1 MTGAG
6 ASGASEPIDPAVLAL
21 RKAKALGDLG
31 KLDDALTAAEEG
43 LRHAPDDT
51 ALLTL
56 EAWLLLKAERPA
68 EAKPLLVEL
77 VAAQPEDALCLF
89 LLSVAH
95 SSLGDLKDA
104 RLAADRALELD
115 PQTARYHL
123 QIALLAVEGP
133 ISAADR
139 ELAIARVASALEL
152 EPESPS
158 TLRSAAEIY
167 RSLGDTDA
175 AKGFVARGLA
185 VAPQDQSLL
194 FMRAVLIGDYTPTS
208 ATDQGGLPHVANQV
222 TALGELLGMAPDN
235 VQAGQVLF
243 GRVWGQLLRLVDT
256 PLIMI
261 AIVALSVGAAMGSG
275 PSLHNIYWGAG
286 FAVVWPLFRVITT
299 RSVLSKAPRGYLRRM
314 TRGGADARLRLTA
327 SVVTVGIGVVG
338 VLCLLWLREASLVR
352 WLLLLLVV
360 GAVVGA
366 AASVLWYRRYFD
378 AAIESGIF
386 APTELGFRS
395 ARIARSSIARSL
407 TWRVVVLVLA
417 GIPAAMISVLTRADA
432 APVLMLAVAA
442 WVSPLVYAL
451 WRTRAIA
458 SRLADVDHA
467 PPGVRPSLVGGPVA
481 GVVSLAVA
489 AVAVLAIVQAPWLP
503 SERDAAGTYIQVDS
517 TSDLYDD
524 CTGRYASRLTCIV
537 DKNEERIEEMNDD
550 LDELDI
556 PDFDVP
562 TLPPLPTFTPPP
574 TVGP

>member
-1 MTGAG
+1 MTDA
-6 ASGASEPIDPAVLAL
+6 GASEPLDPAVIAL

-31 KLDDALTAAEEG
+31 KLDDALAAAEEG

-68 EAKPLLVEL
+68 DAKPLLVEL
-77 VAAQPEDALCLF
+77 VAAQPEDALCMF

-123 QIALLAVEGP
+123 QIAFLAVEGL

-167 RSLGDTDA
+167 RALGDTDA

-243 GRVWGQLLRLVDT
+243 GRVWAQLLRLVDT

-261 AIVALSVGAAMGSG
+261 AVVALSVGIAMGTG
-275 PSLHNIYWGAG
+275 PSLHNIYWGAV
-286 FAVVWPLFRVITT
+286 FAVVWPLFRLITT
-299 RSVLSKAPRGYLRRM
+299 RSVLSRAPRGYLRRM
-314 TRGGADARLRLTA
+314 TRGGRDARLRFAA
-327 SVVTVGIGVVG
+327 SFGALGVGVVG
-338 VLCLLWLREASLVR
+338 VLCLVWLREASLVR
-352 WLLLLLVV
+352 WLLLLLVAGSIL
-360 GAVVGA
+360 GAV
-366 AASVLWYRRYFD
+366 ASVLWYRRYFD

-395 ARIARSSIARSL
+395 ARLARSGMVRSL
-407 TWRVVVLVLA
+407 TWRIVVLGVVSIL
-417 GIPAAMISVLTRADA
+417 AAMISVLTRADA
-432 APVLMLAVAA
+432 APVLIIAVVA
-442 WVSPLVYAL
+442 WVSPLVYGL
-451 WRTRAIA
+451 WRTRVIA
-458 SRLADVDHA
+458 SRLADEDHA
-467 PPGVRPSLVGGPVA
+467 PPGVRPSVVGGPVA
-481 GVVSLAVA
+481 GVVSLALA
-489 AVAVLAIVQAPWLP
+489 AAAVLAVVQAPWLP
-503 SERDAAGTYIQVDS
+503 SERDQPQTYVQVDS

-550 LDELDI
+550 FDELDI
-556 PDFDVP
+556 PEFDVP
-562 TLPPLPTFTPPP
+562 EIEIPTFTPPP